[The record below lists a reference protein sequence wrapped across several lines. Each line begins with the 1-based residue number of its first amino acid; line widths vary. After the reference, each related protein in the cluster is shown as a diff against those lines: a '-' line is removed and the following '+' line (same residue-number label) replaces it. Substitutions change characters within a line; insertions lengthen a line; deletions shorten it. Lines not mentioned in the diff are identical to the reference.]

1 MTSKPI
7 KYNAQNISSRPGH
20 EYNNL
25 FKFLLS
31 TSLTQ
36 FPFLFHLNTKFN
48 SKILITVSRVHLLGD
63 RKTFFLNG
71 TDLSFI
77 FNTPIH
83 HQVPLKL
90 VLLNSKFSFSVYHYS
105 SALLSE
111 GPSYSCTFGW
121 GSRWGSCKKSFLF

>member
-1 MTSKPI
+1 MEK
-7 KYNAQNISSRPGH
+7 N
-20 EYNNL
+20 
-25 FKFLLS
+25 F
-31 TSLTQ
+31 
-36 FPFLFHLNTKFN
+36 
-48 SKILITVSRVHLLGD
+48 V
-63 RKTFFLNG
+63 NG
-71 TDLSFI
+71 SDLSFI

-121 GSRWGSCKKSFLF
+121 GSRCPVIRKVSYFNKCKLNEILREEDDDDDDDDDDDIAFGWSYEPIQVLIVKSLAILIVPA